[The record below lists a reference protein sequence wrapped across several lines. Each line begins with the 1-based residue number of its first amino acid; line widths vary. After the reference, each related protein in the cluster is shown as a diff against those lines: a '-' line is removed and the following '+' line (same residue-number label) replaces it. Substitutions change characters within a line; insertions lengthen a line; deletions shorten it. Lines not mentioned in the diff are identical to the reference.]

1 MLEAQRGMPT
11 LTDATVAAG
20 IAVTAGLLLAATRP
34 REQQVWDWLV
44 DASMGGN
51 VAGILLSSFYC
62 KEQQVWDWLVDAGMG
77 GDAVGILFSFLHCE
91 LLLLSFAHIR
101 LHSRV
106 FVCCICV
113 CREQQVWDWLVD
125 AGMSGDTAGI
135 LLSSLQVSLS
145 VLLLL
150 SLLSLAQIIFA
161 RVTNPTKPPFSSSF
175 SASFPLPASPFTS
188 SPYEATTAATTPIAP
203 SSLPALPHH
212 SHSLLSSSL
221 SHSLQPS
228 LPPPHVASLAQ
239 SLPLPLGGRRKQV
252 ETKEELQQ
260 LLMNLDGK
268 MAAAAA
274 AVAFAAGGSDGEGV
288 GGGAGAEGGDG
299 RGIVG
304 GRGRAGEGPAAAAAR
319 GGGGGAAGERGG
331 GDYSASY
338 PSSYYQFQPEYFDR
352 LPPISPRTLADSLV
366 PTTPN
371 IPRSSSPG
379 ASASPLPPSSF
390 SPASPLRSSSP
401 PPFSTPS
408 HRHTHTDATAPFLTT
423 PHRYTLPSSLSTP
436 APSTDHSNLYQPSFT
451 FPRSSL
457 PFDTVTSDAV
467 TSDNAPSSPLL
478 VHPRLTPSPSRA
490 AIVRKKGEVERL
502 KPMLPEEEEEG
513 FKRLGVLQWRDTW
526 RDGIRQWFSQH
537 LLRALVKKIEAA
549 PSKLAAAAAPLGLS
563 LSLEPLHSLGNSA
576 VPPPAGSAALGQT
589 STPGSAGV
597 TAGGS
602 SGLGVGGLGG
612 VEGGGVEE
620 VGGGGRVVV
629 VQGSVMGE
637 REGLQQVKG
646 VLLQLLQSA
655 SQAAPPA
662 GSIFGLHQPQQQQ
675 QQQQL
680 EAQKEAARS
689 LLAAIADYEH
699 LRDVLRGHW
708 AKGLLPRGSMP
719 LEYSTQRIKALA
731 AGSCLRCFQWSAGGS
746 FLTRDSTRI
755 PTPGASSPAPFP
767 SEAPSSPL
775 SSSLL
780 STSLPSSVHPHSPSR
795 APSSPAPSTPSSL
808 STSQP
813 SSISYSLQAAPEG
826 VYLVP
831 WTPDLPTDAHL
842 LLYLFAAHLSHP
854 HWLDEFLQSPLSQQ
868 QQQQIS
874 AAGATVPAAAASL
887 AAQNPLLVGGSL
899 PRDRLLPLS
908 ASSSSQSPSAL
919 LGGRFTAIVGSIP
932 PANAR
937 LPPGADMV
945 VITRDAPP
953 VFVLFWEGQPSFCL
967 QPVFSISVAFYCDG
981 ARHSSN

>member
-1 MLEAQRGMPT
+1 MLC
-11 LTDATVAAG
+11 AG
-20 IAVTAGLLLAATRP
+20 SSGCGTGWWMQAWVVT
-34 REQQVWDWLV
+34 QQG
-44 DASMGGN
+44 SPF
-51 VAGILLSSFYC
+51 LLSLAQIILSSS
-62 KEQQVWDWLVDAGMG
+62 
-77 GDAVGILFSFLHCE
+77 AVYPHD
-91 LLLLSFAHIR
+91 
-101 LHSRV
+101 
-106 FVCCICV
+106 V

-125 AGMSGDTAGI
+125 AGMSGDASGI

-161 RVTNPTKPPFSSSF
+161 RVKNPTKPPFSSSF
-175 SASFPLPASPFTS
+175 SESFPLPASPFTS
-188 SPYEATTAATTPIAP
+188 SPY
-203 SSLPALPHH
+203 
-212 SHSLLSSSL
+212 
-221 SHSLQPS
+221 
-228 LPPPHVASLAQ
+228 
-239 SLPLPLGGRRKQV
+239 GRRKQV

-268 MAAAAA
+268 LAAAAA
-274 AVAFAAGGSDGEGV
+274 AAFAAGGSADGEGM
-288 GGGAGAEGGDG
+288 GGGAGADGGDG

-304 GRGRAGEGPAAAAAR
+304 GRGRAAEGAAAAAR
-319 GGGGGAAGERGG
+319 GGGEGGAGDRGG
-331 GDYSASY
+331 DNSASY
-338 PSSYYQFQPEYFDR
+338 PTGYYQFQPEYFDR
-352 LPPISPRTLADSLV
+352 LPPISPRTLADSLI

-371 IPRSSSPG
+371 IPRSSSLG

-423 PHRYTLPSSLSTP
+423 PQRYILPSSLSTP
-436 APSTDHSNLYQPSFT
+436 PPSTGHPDLYNPSFT

-457 PFDTVTSDAV
+457 PFDTVTL
-467 TSDNAPSSPLL
+467 DNAPSSPLL

-490 AIVRKKGEVERL
+490 AIVGKKGEVERL

-537 LLRALVKKIEAA
+537 LLKALVKKIEAA
-549 PSKLAAAAAPLGLS
+549 PSKLSAAAAPLGLS

-576 VPPPAGSAALGQT
+576 VPPPAGSAGLAQT

-655 SQAAPPA
+655 NQAGVIVTGVITVASVFVEACVTVGAGVIGGGGRGESGGGAGECDGGEGGIAASEGGAATAAAVGQSSAGSMLIFEAPQRSQVLGPAPPA

-680 EAQKEAARS
+680 EAQKEAARN

-746 FLTRDSTRI
+746 FLTRDTTRT
-755 PTPGASSPAPFP
+755 PTTSSSPA
-767 SEAPSSPL
+767 AAIPSSTTASATPTHHSLHSSFPPEAL
-775 SSSLL
+775 S
-780 STSLPSSVHPHSPSR
+780 P
-795 APSSPAPSTPSSL
+795 APSSPAPSSPSSF
-808 STSQP
+808 SPSQP
-813 SSISYSLQAAPEG
+813 SSVSYSLQAAPEG
-826 VYLVP
+826 VFLVP
-831 WTPDLPTDAHL
+831 WTSDLPTDAHL
-842 LLYLFAAHLSHP
+842 LAYLFAAHLSHP
-854 HWLDEFLQSPLSQQ
+854 HWLDDYLQSPLPQQ
-868 QQQQIS
+868 QQQQQVS
-874 AAGATVPAAAASL
+874 AAAATMPATAASF
-887 AAQNPLLVGGSL
+887 AAQNPLVVGGSL
-899 PRDRLLPLS
+899 PRDILVPLS
-908 ASSSSQSPSAL
+908 SSSSSQSPSAL

-932 PANAR
+932 PANVR
-937 LPPGADMV
+937 VPPGADV
-945 VITRDAPP
+945 LVITRDAPP
-953 VFVLFWEGQPSFCL
+953 VFVLFWECQPSFCL
-967 QPVFSISVAFYCDG
+967 QGRFALWDAVLLLCLGVHLHQGGVIGDVSLSSPSLALSTVMVPVIPPIS
-981 ARHSSN
+981 S